1 MTQATAGLDD
11 FRKAA
16 LAAAENDES
25 MIDVLK
31 ELDKLNRVEYANAPE
46 TLEAA
51 IERLARAEFLLE
63 DLARGAEL
71 AEITGNKN
79 LTTVFRVAA
88 EEYLQDKLVVKEQEP
103 EEA

>member
-1 MTQATAGLDD
+1 MS
-11 FRKAA
+11 KKI
-16 LAAAENDES
+16 EVEINEDES
-25 MIDVLK
+25 MVDVLK
-31 ELDKLNRVEYANAPE
+31 RLAEANKVEYANAPG
-46 TLEAA
+46 TLEEA
-51 IERLARAEFLLE
+51 IDRLARAEQLLE

-88 EEYLQDKLVVKEQEP
+88 EDYLQDKLVVKEEEP

>member
-1 MTQATAGLDD
+1 MST
-11 FRKAA
+11 
-16 LAAAENDES
+16 EIEISEDEP
-25 MIDVLK
+25 MVDVLK
-31 ELDKLNRVEYANAPE
+31 RLEEMNRVEYANAPG
-46 TLEAA
+46 TLEEA
-51 IERLARAEFLLE
+51 INRLARAEFLLE

-88 EEYLQDKLVVKEQEP
+88 EEYLQDKLVVKEKEP

>member
-1 MTQATAGLDD
+1 MSKEIEVEINEGD
-11 FRKAA
+11 
-16 LAAAENDES
+16 S
-25 MIDVLK
+25 MVDVLK
-31 ELDKLNRVEYANAPE
+31 RLAEANRVEYANAPT
-46 TLEAA
+46 TLEEA
-51 IERLARAEFLLE
+51 IDRLARAEQLLE

-88 EEYLQDKLVVKEQEP
+88 EDYLQDKLVVKEEEP

>member
-1 MTQATAGLDD
+1 MSDQD
-11 FRKAA
+11 K
-16 LAAAENDES
+16 S
-25 MIDVLK
+25 MVDVLK
-31 ELDKLNRVEYANAPE
+31 ELAEQDRVEYANAPE

-71 AEITGNKN
+71 AEITKNVN
-79 LTTVFRVAA
+79 LTGVFRIAA
-88 EEYLQDKLVVKEQEP
+88 EEYLQDKLVVKEKEP

>member
-1 MTQATAGLDD
+1 MSTEIEIG
-11 FRKAA
+11 
-16 LAAAENDES
+16 EDES
-25 MIDVLK
+25 MVDVLK
-31 ELDKLNRVEYANAPE
+31 RLEEMNRVEYANAPG
-46 TLEAA
+46 TLEEA

-88 EEYLQDKLVVKEQEP
+88 EEYLQDKLVVKEKEP